1 MITLSNSTLFIN
13 MKSAIISAAV
23 LLAPAAAI
31 AGPYVN
37 VEASSKYAGTD
48 YSKTATDFFVG
59 YEDSVG
65 SLDYFV
71 EGGPGVTTVDGGE
84 SETVPAGKVGFSVK
98 ASQRLKVYGELSA
111 SFNEGTNDYGTKAG
125 VKYSF

>member
-1 MITLSNSTLFIN
+1 MFNKIALTTL
-13 MKSAIISAAV
+13 AV
-23 LLAPAAAI
+23 SSFAVPAI

-37 VEASSKYAGTD
+37 VETSSKFAGTD

-59 YEDSVG
+59 YEGEVG
-65 SLDYFV
+65 TLDYFI
-71 EGGPGVTTVDGGE
+71 EGGPSVTTPDDGV

-98 ASQRLKVYGELSA
+98 ANKHLKVYAGNWLLVLKKD
-111 SFNEGTNDYGTKAG
+111 GRRLGYGTKAG

>member
-1 MITLSNSTLFIN
+1 MKNTLLFISTLAF
-13 MKSAIISAAV
+13 A
-23 LLAPAAAI
+23 APAV

-37 VEASSKYAGTD
+37 VETSSKFAGTD

-59 YEDSVG
+59 YEGEVG
-65 SLDYFV
+65 TLDYFI
-71 EGGPGVTTVDGGE
+71 EGGPSMTTPDNGV

-98 ASQRLKVYGELSA
+98 ANKHLKVYGEMSA
-111 SFNEGTNDYGTKAG
+111 SLNEGTNDYGTKAG